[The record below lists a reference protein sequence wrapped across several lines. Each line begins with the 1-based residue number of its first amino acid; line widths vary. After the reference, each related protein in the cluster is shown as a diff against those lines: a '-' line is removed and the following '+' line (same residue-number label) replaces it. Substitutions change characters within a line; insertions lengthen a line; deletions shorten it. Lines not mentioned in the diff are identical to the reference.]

1 MLKQNKNKKRETLI
15 AAQGKKITYQRMAI
29 RQKMTDFSTV
39 IMEAK
44 I

>member
-1 MLKQNKNKKRETLI
+1 MLKQNKKREILI
-15 AAQGKKITYQRMAI
+15 AAQGKKITYKRMAI
-29 RQKMTDFSTV
+29 RQKMTDFSTL